1 MPLIRGGN
9 LAEDQWVHRADD
21 EPLPDGEPVIVSL
34 DRWKRDRETLLTR
47 NAPLGLRL
55 KSDQAPS
62 QVAGDLDRFGVVA
75 LEFPTFKDGRAF
87 SYAKLLRDRHHYRGE
102 VRAFGHI
109 LRDQYLYLDRLGV
122 DTIEVKDARQADE
135 WKTAMGEY
143 SVFYQPAADAR
154 RPAMN
159 LRRKVAEA
167 LKPSRPDFE
176 DLAPAGDVPPPKDAP
191 PKATPARI
199 AAADAKVRTFS
210 HKYGHLSAPKLMAAM
225 IGTEFIGNIALV
237 SSFGTEAAVLL
248 HMVSEI
254 APDLPV
260 VFLDT
265 QKLFGETLRYRD
277 QLVGQLGLTDVQT
290 VRPDPERLKALDPK
304 GMLFSSRANLCCQ
317 IRKVEPLDRALA
329 PYDAWITGR
338 KRYQGRRRAVLPV
351 IEAAEGRV
359 KINPLAGWSK
369 DLLDEYFTEHGLP
382 RHPLEAD
389 GYLSIGCMPCTDRVR
404 PGEDVRAGRW
414 RGTDKDECGIHET
427 PAAQSLTSSG
437 L

>member
-1 MPLIRGGN
+1 MPLIKAGN
-9 LAEDQWVHRADD
+9 LAEDLWVHRADD
-21 EPLPDGEPVIVSL
+21 EALPDGEPAIISL
-34 DRWKRDRETLLTR
+34 DRWKKDRDTLMTR
-47 NAPLGLRL
+47 NAPIGLRL
-55 KSDQAPS
+55 KPSEAPG
-62 QVAGDLDRFGVVA
+62 QVAADLDRFGVIA
-75 LEFPTFKDGRAF
+75 LEFPVFKDGRAF
-87 SYAKLLRDRHHYRGE
+87 SYAKLLRDRHQYKGE
-102 VRAFGHI
+102 VRAFGNI
-109 LRDQYLYLDRLGV
+109 IRDQYLFLDRLGV
-122 DTIEVKDARQADE
+122 DAIEVQDTRQLDE

-154 RPAMN
+154 RPAMA
-159 LRRKVAEA
+159 LRRQIAEA
-167 LKPSRPDFE
+167 LKPSRPDFD
-176 DLAPAGDVPPPKDAP
+176 DLTPIGDVLPPKDAP
-191 PKATPARI
+191 AKASLARI
-199 AAADAKVRTFS
+199 AAADAKVRSFS
-210 HKYGHLSAPKLMAAM
+210 HKYGHLSAQKLMAAM
-225 IGTEFIGNIALV
+225 IETEFAGKVALV

-254 APDLPV
+254 DKDVPV
-260 VFLDT
+260 LFLDT

-277 QLVGQLGLTDVQT
+277 MLVEQLGLRNVQT
-290 VRPDPERLKALDPK
+290 IRPDPERLQALDPK
-304 GMLFSSRANLCCQ
+304 GMLFASRANLCCQ
-317 IRKVEPLDRALA
+317 IRKVEPLERALA

-351 IEAAEGRV
+351 IEASEGRV

-369 DLLDEYFTEHGLP
+369 DLLDEYFLEYGLP

-404 PGEDVRAGRW
+404 PGEDMRAGRW